1 MNQIFVLAS
10 IDQQMCCTNEEDVM
24 GPVKLNELVLLE
36 GWCDEDATVRARFEV
51 PTHVGTGAASSST
64 VYMEVEPGCRI
75 GRHVDSAEEL
85 LLVLEGEAEVVL
97 GNERQRLDAGAVA
110 LAPAMVPHDC
120 RNVGSRP
127 LRLLGFFS
135 SSAVLTRH
143 DDVIQPLG
151 STTFTLGDLPA
162 AEAADEPPRRGR

>member
-1 MNQIFVLAS
+1 MEPVNLNQL
-10 IDQQMCCTNEEDVM
+10 
-24 GPVKLNELVLLE
+24 KLIE
-36 GWCDEDATVRARFEV
+36 GWCDEDPTLRARFEV
-51 PTHVGTGAASSST
+51 PSHVGTGAASTST
-64 VYMEVEPGCRI
+64 VYMEVEPGCHI

-85 LLVLEGEAEVVL
+85 LLVLEGEAEVVM
-97 GNERQRLDAGAVA
+97 GTERRRIGAGGLA

-120 RNVGSRP
+120 RNVGSGL

-151 STTFTLGDLPA
+151 SDSFTLGELPA
-162 AEAADEPPRRGR
+162 GEQGKVGVPETAGS

>member
-1 MNQIFVLAS
+1 M
-10 IDQQMCCTNEEDVM
+10 D
-24 GPVKLNELVLLE
+24 PVNLSELELLE
-36 GWCDEDATVRARFEV
+36 GWCEEDPTVRARFDV
-51 PTHVGTGAASSST
+51 PTHVGTGAASTST

-85 LLVLEGEAEVVL
+85 LLVLEGEAEVL
-97 GNERQRLDAGAVA
+97 LDGEQRRIEQGGLA

-120 RNVGSRP
+120 RNVGP
-127 LRLLGFFS
+127 GTLRLLGFFS

-151 STTFTLGDLPA
+151 SDTFTLGELPA
-162 AEAADEPPRRGR
+162 VAATRASAGARADS